1 MISLQ
6 LTLVP
11 RAARH
16 AAHMA
21 HGGCPLRQYCCML
34 YMNVVKRVMPK
45 NCNNKEKNFPAS
57 LILPLY
63 DMIDAH

>member
-1 MISLQ
+1 
-6 LTLVP
+6 
-11 RAARH
+11 
-16 AAHMA
+16 
-21 HGGCPLRQYCCML
+21 ML

-45 NCNNKEKNFPAS
+45 NCNHKEKNFPAS